1 MKTSNP
7 VILSLLSDERI
18 LALLNEQERAYWESS
33 IGVPQNHGTSNSM
46 SLPKITFLFT
56 MFSFENP
63 NEQDVVYLAY
73 KLLKTFPID
82 DSNQRVEW
90 NDLANLQLKDEY
102 LSYYF
107 LLASLA
113 LQLNKTIS
121 ARLSLSDYQEQS
133 SEESNWESRVF
144 DGILRSLLYLIRK
157 QGGFEDIRKAI
168 ESINK
173 LQQEQA

>member
-121 ARLSLSDYQEQS
+121 FFTNAIIFHVLILFVCVRARVSLSAHASQPA
-133 SEESNWESRVF
+133 RVTT
-144 DGILRSLLYLIRK
+144 GLHAQR
-157 QGGFEDIRKAI
+157 
-168 ESINK
+168 
-173 LQQEQA
+173 